1 MVVALALATACT
13 HSGSGSQAPVDEAEE
28 AFARGRYAKAQSVCD
43 SIVLGTAFDNTDVWD
58 LCRLSLLLVRL
69 GENTGD
75 NDVNTAFA
83 ARCLRAALERDSD
96 STYIY
101 IQAMPNED
109 RARMMMLSAINE
121 ASHEAPVDES
131 DISDIK

>member
-83 ARCLRAALERDSD
+83 ALSSCCLGARQRFH
-96 STYIY
+96 IY
-101 IQAMPNED
+101 LHTGYA
-109 RARMMMLSAINE
+109 
-121 ASHEAPVDES
+121 
-131 DISDIK
+131 

>member
-1 MVVALALATACT
+1 M
-13 HSGSGSQAPVDEAEE
+13 
-28 AFARGRYAKAQSVCD
+28 
-43 SIVLGTAFDNTDVWD
+43 LGTAFDNTDVWD

-121 ASHEAPVDES
+121 ASHEAPVDDS